1 MKTRGTRFATL
12 AATAALAAALALAP
26 LAARA
31 EEAAGKGTFSAALAS
46 RYIWR
51 GQTLS
56 EGVVV
61 QPTVGITLGGF
72 AANLWSNVDLD
83 NGEED
88 DDGIVMKETDLT
100 LSYSLPIGPVNATA
114 GFIHYD
120 FDGGDTQE
128 LYLTCALS
136 TLLSPTLSLYYDI
149 DEGDGGFAV
158 LGVSHAFPV
167 GPVSLTAGGS
177 VGFNLGDGAMGV
189 DEDGDTF
196 TGLYYG
202 EVSLATSIPI
212 FKNVSLDPR
221 LAYSSALG
229 DHGEH
234 AIKSISVAGQKD
246 MLYGSLAITAA
257 F

>member
-1 MKTRGTRFATL
+1 MKTHALGSTTL
-12 AATAALAAALALAP
+12 VAMLALAAALTFGP
-26 LAARA
+26 VTARA
-31 EEAAGKGTFSAALAS
+31 EDAAGKGYASAALAS
-46 RYIWR
+46 RYVWR

-56 EGVVV
+56 EGLVV

-88 DDGIVMKETDLT
+88 DDGIVMNETDLT
-100 LSYSLPIGPVNATA
+100 LSYSMPIGPVNTTL

-128 LYLTCALS
+128 LYLTAALA
-136 TLLSPTLSLYYDI
+136 TLLNPTLSLYYDI

-167 GPVSLTAGGS
+167 GPVSLTAGGV
-177 VGFNLGDGAMGV
+177 VGFNLGDEAMGTN
-189 DEDGDTF
+189 EDGDTF

-202 EVSLATSIPI
+202 EISLATSIPL
-212 FKNVSLDPR
+212 FKNVTLDPR
-221 LAYSSALG
+221 IAYSSALG

-234 AIKSISVAGQKD
+234 AIKSISIAGEKD
-246 MLYGSLAITAA
+246 MFYGSVAITAA